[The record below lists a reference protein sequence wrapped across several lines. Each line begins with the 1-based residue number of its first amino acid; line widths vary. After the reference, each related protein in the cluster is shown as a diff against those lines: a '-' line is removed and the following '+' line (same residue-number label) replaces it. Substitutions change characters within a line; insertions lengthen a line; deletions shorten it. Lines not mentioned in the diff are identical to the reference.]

1 MESTMLGAP
10 RTTMKTP
17 KILIAVDIEGVAG
30 VWRLEQTQ
38 AGQGDYERAR
48 RWMTQEADAAIRGAF
63 AGGAGAVLVNDSHG
77 HFGNLLADELDARA
91 QLIQGKPRQL
101 GMMAGVD
108 QDIDGV
114 LMIGWHA
121 RAKTRGVLAHTSNS
135 FAFARVWLGGL
146 ELGEVGLY
154 AALAAEF
161 GVPVLMAS
169 GCDVMADE
177 ARALMPDAVCAVVK
191 WSEGAR
197 SGRSLSPAA
206 ACALIEATARDA
218 VQKSLAASGTR
229 TPWRLCGM
237 PPTLRVQCQTPA
249 LADVFAL
256 WPGVQREDAETV
268 VIACATV
275 HDAVRSLNAL
285 SAMAHVLR

>member
-1 MESTMLGAP
+1 M
-10 RTTMKTP
+10 MKSP

-30 VWRLEQTQ
+30 VWRPEQTQ
-38 AGQGDYERAR
+38 AGNAEYERAR
-48 RWMTQEADAAIRGAF
+48 RWMTQEAHAAIQGAY
-63 AGGAGAVLVNDSHG
+63 AGGAGSVLVNDSHG
-77 HFGNLLADELDARA
+77 HFGNLLADEIDARA
-91 QLIQGKPRQL
+91 QLIQGKPRLL

-121 RAKTRGVLAHTSNS
+121 RAKSRGVLAHTSNS

-154 AALAAEF
+154 AALAGEF
-161 GVPVLMAS
+161 GAPVLMAS

-177 ARALMPDAVCAVVK
+177 LRALLPHAACAVVK
-191 WSEGAR
+191 WSENAR
-197 SGRSLSPAA
+197 SGRSLAPAS

-218 VQKSLAASGTR
+218 VRRLASAETR
-229 TPWRLCGM
+229 GGCAPWRPSGV

-256 WPGVQREDAETV
+256 WPSVQREDAETV

-285 SAMAHVLR
+285 SVMANALR

>member
-1 MESTMLGAP
+1 MTTKAP
-10 RTTMKTP
+10 T
-17 KILIAVDIEGVAG
+17 ILVAVDIEGVAG
-30 VWRLEQTQ
+30 VWRPEQTQ
-38 AGQGDYERAR
+38 AGNGDYERAR
-48 RWMTQEADAAIRGAF
+48 RWMTKEADAAVRGAF
-63 AGGAGAVLVNDSHG
+63 AGGAVAVLVNDSHG

-108 QDIDGV
+108 QGVDGV
-114 LMIGWHA
+114 LMIGWHS
-121 RAKTRGVLAHTSNS
+121 RAKSRGVLAHTTNS
-135 FAFARVWLGGL
+135 FAFSRVWLGGL

-154 AALAAEF
+154 AALAGEF

-169 GCDVMADE
+169 GCDVMAAE
-177 ARALMPDAVCAVVK
+177 VHSLLPHAACTVVK
-191 WSEGAR
+191 WSDGAR

-206 ACALIEATARDA
+206 ACELIEAAARDA
-218 VQKSLAASGTR
+218 VQALASTGPLACR
-229 TPWRLCGM
+229 PWQLPAT
-237 PPTLRVQCQTPA
+237 PPTLRVQCQSPA

-268 VIACATV
+268 VVPCAAV

-285 SAMAHVLR
+285 SVMATVLR

>member
-1 MESTMLGAP
+1 MTTKAP
-10 RTTMKTP
+10 T
-17 KILIAVDIEGVAG
+17 ILVAVDIEGVAG
-30 VWRLEQTQ
+30 VWRPEQTQ
-38 AGQGDYERAR
+38 AGNGDYERAR
-48 RWMTQEADAAIRGAF
+48 RWMTKEADAAVRGAF

-77 HFGNLLADELDARA
+77 HFGNLLADELDPRA

-108 QDIDGV
+108 QGVAGV
-114 LMIGWHA
+114 LMIGWHS
-121 RAKTRGVLAHTSNS
+121 RAKSRGVLAHTTNS
-135 FAFARVWLGGL
+135 FAFSRVWLGGL

-154 AALAAEF
+154 AALAGEF

-169 GCDVMADE
+169 GCDVMAAE
-177 ARALMPDAVCAVVK
+177 VRSLLPNAACTVVK
-191 WSEGAR
+191 WSDGAR

-206 ACALIEATARDA
+206 ACELIEAAARDA
-218 VQKSLAASGTR
+218 VQALASPEPRAG
-229 TPWRLCGM
+229 TPWRLPAT
-237 PPTLRVQCQTPA
+237 PPTLRVQCQSPA

-268 VIACATV
+268 VVTCATV

-285 SAMAHVLR
+285 SVMAAVLR

>member
-1 MESTMLGAP
+1 MTTKAP
-10 RTTMKTP
+10 TV
-17 KILIAVDIEGVAG
+17 LVAVDIEGVAG
-30 VWRLEQTQ
+30 VWRPEQTQ
-38 AGQGDYERAR
+38 AGNGDYERAR
-48 RWMTQEADAAIRGAF
+48 RWMTKEADAAVRGAF

-77 HFGNLLADELDARA
+77 HFGNLLADELDSRA

-108 QDIDGV
+108 QGVDGV
-114 LMIGWHA
+114 LMIGWHS
-121 RAKTRGVLAHTSNS
+121 RAKSRGVLAHTTNS
-135 FAFARVWLGGL
+135 FAFSRVWLGGL

-154 AALAAEF
+154 AALAGEF

-169 GCDVMADE
+169 GCDVMAAE
-177 ARALMPDAVCAVVK
+177 VRSLLPNAACTVVK
-191 WSEGAR
+191 WSDGAR

-206 ACALIEATARDA
+206 ACELIEAAARDA
-218 VQKSLAASGTR
+218 AQALASPGPLACR
-229 TPWRLCGM
+229 PWQLPAT
-237 PPTLRVQCQTPA
+237 PPTLRVQCQSPA

-268 VIACATV
+268 VVPCATV

-285 SAMAHVLR
+285 SVMATVLR

>member
-1 MESTMLGAP
+1 MMMSA
-10 RTTMKTP
+10 P

-30 VWRLEQTQ
+30 VWRPEQVQ
-38 AGQGDYERAR
+38 AGNADYERAR

-77 HFGNLLADELDARA
+77 HFGNLLADELDPRA
-91 QLIQGKPRQL
+91 ELIQGKPRQL

-108 QDIDGV
+108 QGVAGV

-121 RAKTRGVLAHTSNS
+121 RAKSRGVLAHTSNS

-146 ELGEVGLY
+146 ELGEFGLY
-154 AALAAEF
+154 AALAGEF

-177 ARALMPDAVCAVVK
+177 VNTLLPHAACAVVK

-197 SGRSLSPAA
+197 SGRSLSPASA
-206 ACALIEATARDA
+206 RALIEATARDA
-218 VQKSLAASGTR
+218 VQGLGPVR
-229 TPWRLCGM
+229 PRGCTPWRLPGAS
-237 PPTLRVQCQTPA
+237 PTLRVQCQTPA
-249 LADVFAL
+249 LADAFAL
-256 WPGVQREDAETV
+256 WPGVQREDAETIV
-268 VIACATV
+268 VTCATV
-275 HDAVRSLNAL
+275 QDAVRSLNAL
-285 SAMAHVLR
+285 SVMATALR